1 MIKRIKM
8 LLPAVLAVLLLAG
21 CNVQS
26 AAATTARYRVTV
38 VAKSRESEFWKAVLS
53 GAEAAATEYNM
64 QLTVLAPDN
73 EENYDAQNQLIEK
86 AVEDG
91 AQAIVFSA
99 IDYEANA
106 EAIDAAAAAGVTIVG
121 IDSAVHSDQVAAY
134 IGSDNYGA
142 GRLAARSALEG
153 TEGKLCVGLIN
164 YEVNGANGRDREQGA
179 RDTFAD
185 SGRAEVVTSMQTHPN
200 AASAHSDALRMLQ
213 QHPEINVLVAFN
225 EATAVGAVQAVQEM
239 ERVDDLWLVAF
250 DSNVQT
256 IDALQSGA
264 VDALIVQDM
273 ALRRMNLP
281 VELHAST
288 QAATRTPEQALFLER
303 CGFARVILERA
314 LSLDEI
320 RTIRAACGV
329 DLECFVHGAICV
341 GYSGRCFLSRSM
353 SERSGNRGAC
363 SQPCRLTYDLVDES
377 GRTVVKGRHLLSVRD
392 LNLSDRIGEL
402 IDAGITSFK
411 IEGRLKDI
419 GYIKNVVSYYRQRID
434 RALAS
439 RPGFCRSSV
448 GESRPDFQ
456 PDPSKSFT
464 RGESEYFFDGRR
476 AGVASFD
483 TPKAVGEPLGRIVRV
498 DRGSFTLSGPCDL
511 APGDGIC
518 LLTRNGLAGTN
529 VNEVAGSRIVP
540 NRMEG
545 VVAGAEVFRNFDR
558 RFSLAL
564 DRSRTRRV
572 IPVRADAAITPLR
585 VTVRFTDCEGVAAEV
600 TRDGVF
606 EPAKDSRKMSETV
619 AAQLSRSGD
628 TIFDVREVRSE
639 GCDRFVPVSL
649 LAELRREGLERLRRA
664 RLDRPVVHAILPE
677 DRSAPYPSKVLTAE
691 ENVTN
696 RLAEEFYRDHGVR
709 QIARGL
715 DLEPATAGHPV
726 MRSAYCI
733 RREIGQC
740 LKEHP
745 TLKGELFL
753 MRGRFRYR
761 LRFDCARCEMS
772 LIDESDR
779 K

>member
-1 MIKRIKM
+1 MKSIE
-8 LLPAVLAVLLLAG
+8 LLAPAKDLQAAVAAVDYG
-21 CNVQS
+21 ADALYIGGARFGARHAAGNS
-26 AAATTARYRVTV
+26 AEEIARAVEYAHQYGVRVHATLNTLLYDG
-38 VAKSRESEFWKAVLS
+38 EL
-53 GAEAAATEYNM
+53 AEAERQARE
-64 QLTVLAPDN
+64 
-73 EENYDAQNQLIEK
+73 LI
-86 AVEDG
+86 
-91 AQAIVFSA
+91 
-99 IDYEANA
+99 
-106 EAIDAAAAAGVTIVG
+106 AAG
-121 IDSAVHSDQVAAY
+121 
-134 IGSDNYGA
+134 
-142 GRLAARSALEG
+142 
-153 TEGKLCVGLIN
+153 
-164 YEVNGANGRDREQGA
+164 
-179 RDTFAD
+179 
-185 SGRAEVVTSMQTHPN
+185 
-200 AASAHSDALRMLQ
+200 
-213 QHPEINVLVAFN
+213 
-225 EATAVGAVQAVQEM
+225 
-239 ERVDDLWLVAF
+239 
-250 DSNVQT
+250 
-256 IDALQSGA
+256 

-483 TPKAVGEPLGRIVRV
+483 TPKAVGEPLGRVVRV

-529 VNEVAGSRIVP
+529 VNEVAGNRIVP

-545 VVAGAEVFRNFDR
+545 VTPGAEVFRNFDR

-564 DRSRTRRV
+564 
-572 IPVRADAAITPLR
+572 
-585 VTVRFTDCEGVAAEV
+585 

-696 RLAEEFYRDHGVR
+696 RLAEEFYRDHGVTR
-709 QIARGL
+709 IARGL
-715 DLEPATAGHPV
+715 DLEPATAGHLV